1 MASLRHLPLIVLVIA
16 VTGALMFVPMV
27 YGLATGDRVLAA
39 IFAQSGTMV
48 LLVAV
53 LLAIAT
59 TQFRPKNV
67 ARSHFLSL
75 LAAYAVVPFLAALP
89 MAGPL
94 STPLLADEVVARSVL
109 GTTGFRF
116 FDAWFEMVSSFTTT
130 GATLID
136 RPGSMAPGFH
146 LWRALVGWLGG
157 FVVLFAAAALLAPV
171 NLGGVE
177 VETGRPPGRALASA
191 GRSPVPGGQGLRI
204 GGRLLPDRS
213 AAQGRSLPDDP
224 HVEAAAR
231 LWQAAR
237 LLAPV
242 YAGLTL
248 GLWIGLILAGDTPLV
263 AACHAMSVLATSGIS
278 PVGGLENAGAARAG
292 EMLILV
298 CFVFAFT
305 RHALPG
311 RAYREPGLRLR
322 RDHEFRAAVFLL
334 SAMTLL
340 LFIRQFAGA
349 AGGEGGNDAL
359 AALRAFWGS
368 AFTFASFLST
378 TGFVSADWEGSR
390 LWSGLPP
397 PGLALAGLALV
408 GGGVATTAGG
418 VRLLRAYA
426 LYRHGLHEMEKLLH
440 PSLVAGRGARARR
453 IRTEGAYAAWLAL
466 MLLLAAM
473 AAVMAAL
480 SLAGVDFEPALILTI
495 AALSTTGPLAEMVTL
510 GPILYS
516 QQTDAVLGILGG
528 AMVIGRLELLAV
540 IALLAPSGWRA

>member
-1 MASLRHLPLIVLVIA
+1 MDTLRHLPLIVVVIA
-16 VTGALMFVPMV
+16 VTGAFMFLPMA
-27 YGLATGDRVLAA
+27 YGLATGDRVLAT
-39 IFAQSGTMV
+39 IFAQSGVMV
-48 LLVAV
+48 LLMAV
-53 LLAIAT
+53 LLAVAT
-59 TQFRPKNV
+59 AQYRPRNV

-75 LAAYAVVPFLAALP
+75 LAAYALVPLLAALP

-94 STPLLADEVVARSVL
+94 STPLLTDEIVARSAL

-116 FDAWFEMVSSFTTT
+116 YDAWFEMVSSFTTT

-136 RPGSMAPGFH
+136 RPASVSVGFH

-157 FVVLFAAAALLAPV
+157 FFVLFAAVALLAPV

-177 VETGRPPGRALASA
+177 VETGRPPGRALASF
-191 GRSPVPGGQGLRI
+191 GSSPVPGGQGLRI
-204 GGRLLPDRS
+204 MGQALPDRT
-213 AAQGRSLPDDP
+213 AVQGRSEVVDAQT
-224 HVEAAAR
+224 EASAR
-231 LWQAAR
+231 LWRSAR

-242 YAGLTL
+242 YGGLTL
-248 GLWIGLILAGDTPLV
+248 ALWIGLILAGDTPLI

-278 PVGGLENAGAARAG
+278 PVGGLENAGAGRAG
-292 EMLILV
+292 EVLILL

-311 RAYREPGLRLR
+311 RLYREVGQPLR
-322 RDHEFRAAVFLL
+322 RDHELRGAVFLL
-334 SAMTLL
+334 SGMTVL
-340 LFIRQFAGA
+340 LFVRQFIGA

-397 PGLALAGLALV
+397 PGLALAGLALI

-426 LYRHGLHEMEKLLH
+426 LYRHGKHELEKLLH
-440 PSLVAGRGARARR
+440 PSLVAGSGTRARR
-453 IRTEGAYAAWLAL
+453 IRTDGAFAAWLAL
-466 MLLLAAM
+466 MLLLFAM
-473 AAVMAAL
+473 AVVMAAL

-495 AALSTTGPLAEMVTL
+495 AALSTTGPLAEMVTF

-516 QQTDAVLGILGG
+516 AQSDLVLGILGG

-540 IALLAPSGWRA
+540 IALLAPGGWRA